1 MRLLRSGKAQPDVVA
16 LRLDPV
22 ACDGVGM
29 CAHIAPNL
37 IGLDPWGFPLVASE
51 PLGERDRGAARRAV
65 AGCPRRALFLDIQ
78 ARDGQARV
86 GQARDVQAGSQTT

>member
-1 MRLLRSGKAQPDVVA
+1 MRLRRSGGTQPDVVA

-29 CAHIAPNL
+29 CAHIAPTL
-37 IGLDPWGFPLVASE
+37 IGLDPWGFPLMPGE

-65 AGCPRRALFLDIQ
+65 AGCPRRALFLEAEARSDIRGRSG
-78 ARDGQARV
+78 AGQA
-86 GQARDVQAGSQTT
+86 T